1 MPYDVNKKTT
11 DIIMCNSK
19 NLGALI
25 VKDEPHVKSWDE
37 PQYSIHNI
45 GIEESYGFGVL
56 NEGQVER
63 KRSLKSCFLCF
74 LRSYRSLARLPVF
87 PFTAANG
94 DPASPRRLMPARLGP
109 CPLLVRGKR
118 QELCG
123 W

>member
-1 MPYDVNKKTT
+1 MEYNTQTKTT

-56 NEGQVER
+56 NEGQVQR
-63 KRSLKSCFLCF
+63 NPLHKRSFFAFFS
-74 LRSYRSLARLPVF
+74 RSSFSLAVAGFSVYCRER
-87 PFTAANG
+87 G
-94 DPASPRRLMPARLGP
+94 PRAPR
-109 CPLLVRGKR
+109 
-118 QELCG
+118 
-123 W
+123 